1 MGGFEKGFSLKD
13 GWSATWYLKAKVGHE
28 IGDVSIGVGNWPD
41 KSPIYLIVERNFKEA
56 LKNFFSSK
64 IEHSN
69 MMAVSCGHDRGSSML
84 RRAKI
89 LHTEDCFYCCCWS
102 CCSSP
107 VMSTAISSDKDASR
121 ERHNYQI
128 YKRELLKPFSN
139 PCPIGHNFL
148 EIVTQ
153 KLRAQMCNF
162 TYYFSISLDSK
173 KLKIL
178 FCVVQQKDF

>member
-1 MGGFEKGFSLKD
+1 M
-13 GWSATWYLKAKVGHE
+13 GHE

-89 LHTEDCFYCCCWS
+89 LHT
-102 CCSSP
+102 
-107 VMSTAISSDKDASR
+107 V
-121 ERHNYQI
+121 
-128 YKRELLKPFSN
+128 
-139 PCPIGHNFL
+139 
-148 EIVTQ
+148 
-153 KLRAQMCNF
+153 
-162 TYYFSISLDSK
+162 
-173 KLKIL
+173 
-178 FCVVQQKDF
+178 FC

>member
-1 MGGFEKGFSLKD
+1 MGGLEKSFSLKD

-56 LKNFFSSK
+56 LKNFFLPKLSIPTWWRCHVDMTGALQCSGGQKFCTQSS
-64 IEHSN
+64 
-69 MMAVSCGHDRGSSML
+69 VR
-84 RRAKI
+84 
-89 LHTEDCFYCCCWS
+89 S

-139 PCPIGHNFL
+139 PCPIGHNFF

-153 KLRAQMCNF
+153 KLRA
-162 TYYFSISLDSK
+162 
-173 KLKIL
+173 
-178 FCVVQQKDF
+178 